1 MEYTPESLREFKI
14 RHDEEKKRGPADE
27 GGFGGFGG
35 FGDSPPAPTAAE
47 TKAVCQISFY
57 FSFLKWEIL

>member
-27 GGFGGFGG
+27 GGFGGFG
-35 FGDSPPAPTAAE
+35 DSPLHQPPLR
-47 TKAVCQISFY
+47 
-57 FSFLKWEIL
+57 LKL